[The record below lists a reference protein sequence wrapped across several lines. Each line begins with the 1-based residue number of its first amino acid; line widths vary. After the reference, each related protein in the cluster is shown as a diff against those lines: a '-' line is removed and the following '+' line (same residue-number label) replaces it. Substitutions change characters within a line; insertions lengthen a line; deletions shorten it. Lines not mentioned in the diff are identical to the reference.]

1 MEMDRRLE
9 LLDRLAGAISSAR
22 EGLIGS
28 IVRTSKKTHR
38 VAAGEVDLALNRLRA
53 FDQVA
58 ARLAGRA
65 PVGTVAIVFPGNA
78 SLSNPVSTIGTA
90 FLAGNRVV
98 ARFPGR
104 R

>member
-1 MEMDRRLE
+1 MDLHHRLE
-9 LLDRLAGAISSAR
+9 LLNRLAGALSSVR
-22 EGLIGS
+22 EGLIQG
-28 IVRTSKKTHR
+28 IVRSSKKTYR
-38 VAAGEVDLALNRLRA
+38 VAAGEVELALRRLGA

-98 ARFPGR
+98 ARFPQ
-104 R
+104 